1 MKAAALPCPGLL
13 WGAYPE
19 RRRLKPR
26 TPVLT
31 GRLQVAVD
39 QPRRIWE
46 ELGQRR
52 LLTAVRA
59 AEQAI
64 GDFDDDAFDAES
76 RRLRLL
82 VRHEG
87 LNGSPLAQ
95 TLALVSEACRRELGW
110 RLYDSQLI
118 AAGIVLDNRLAEM
131 ATGEGKTLAIG
142 AAAATAALSGMPVHV
157 ITANDYLV
165 VRDLDTLRPL
175 YRRLGLTAGAITQ
188 EVEPDDRRIVYAND
202 ITYCTAKELV
212 FDYLRDSISRTRGQ
226 LRWHLEQLCGAS
238 RAKPLLRGLCLAI
251 VDEADSILID
261 EARVPLILAQ
271 ATGNPQEQEFLA
283 RTLALA
289 DGLRA
294 GVDFAFDRGTNH
306 IELTAAG
313 RERLER
319 TADAPGPAWR
329 NRLHREETVR
339 MALAAR
345 HLYHR
350 DRHYLVRDEKVQII
364 DETTGRTAA
373 GRIWSRGLHQLIEIK
388 EGCPPSAPQTTAA
401 QITYQRFFPRYLR
414 LGGLS
419 GTLDESRRELL
430 AVYGL
435 PVRRVPLRRP
445 DQRRILPNRLFA
457 DRESLWRAVGERCA
471 ERQRAGQP
479 VLIGTE
485 SVADSDALSAY
496 LTASGL
502 DHVVLNARDD
512 CQEAQIVAQAG
523 QPGRITVTTNMA
535 GRGTDIRLAEGVI
548 EHGGLHVINCQLNAA
563 RRIDRQLAGRCARQG
578 DPGSVETWLSLDNAL
593 FRRHFPG
600 WLLERLHAQIPRL
613 NSWLIRQ
620 IAGGAQHWE
629 EAHHTLQRHRLLEHD
644 KTFER
649 RLSFAGRAE

>member
-1 MKAAALPCPGLL
+1 MKAATLPTPGLL

-19 RRRLKPR
+19 RRSLKPR
-26 TPVLT
+26 HPVLP
-31 GRLQVAVD
+31 GGLQVAVD
-39 QPRRIWE
+39 RPLRAWE

-59 AEQAI
+59 AERDI
-64 GDFDDDAFDAES
+64 GALDEDAFDAET
-76 RRLRLL
+76 RHLRLV
-82 VRHEG
+82 VRGDG
-87 LNGSPLAQ
+87 LSGATLARA
-95 TLALVSEACRRELGW
+95 LALVSEACRRELGW

-118 AAGIVLDNRLAEM
+118 AARIVLDNRLAEM

-165 VRDLDTLRPL
+165 SRDVDTLRPL
-175 YRRLGLTAGAITQ
+175 YRRLGLTAGAVTQ
-188 EVEPDDRRIVYAND
+188 ETEPDERRHVYGRD
-202 ITYCTAKELV
+202 IAYCTAKELV

-226 LRWHLEQLCGAS
+226 LRWHLEQLCGTAGT
-238 RAKPLLRGLCLAI
+238 KPLLRGLCMAI

-261 EARVPLILAQ
+261 EARVPLILAN
-271 ATGNPQEQEFLA
+271 ATGNAQEQEFLA
-283 RTLALA
+283 QTLALT

-294 GVDFAFDRGTNH
+294 GVDFDFDRAANRV
-306 IELTAAG
+306 ELTAVG
-313 RERLER
+313 RERLEQS
-319 TADAPGPAWR
+319 TASCGAAWR

-350 DRHYLVRDEKVQII
+350 DLHYLVRDEQVQII

-388 EGCPPSAPQTTAA
+388 EGCSPSAPQTTAA

-430 AVYGL
+430 SVYGL

-457 DRESLWRAVGERCA
+457 DRAALWRAVGERCA
-471 ERQRAGQP
+471 ELQQSGQP

-485 SVADSDALSAY
+485 SVADSDALSAC
-496 LTASGL
+496 LSASGL
-502 DHVVLNARDD
+502 PHVVLNARDD

-523 QPGRITVTTNMA
+523 QSGRITVTTNMA
-535 GRGTDIRLAEGVI
+535 GRGTDIRLAEGVVAQ
-548 EHGGLHVINCQLNAA
+548 GGLHVISCQLNAA

-593 FRRHFPG
+593 FRRHCPS
-600 WLLERLHAQIPRL
+600 WLLERLRPHAPRL
-613 NSWLIRQ
+613 NSWLIGQ
-620 IAGGAQHWE
+620 LATGAQRWE
-629 EAHHTLQRHRLLEHD
+629 EAHHTLQRRRLLEHD
-644 KTFER
+644 KAAER
-649 RLSFAGRAE
+649 RLSFAGSAE